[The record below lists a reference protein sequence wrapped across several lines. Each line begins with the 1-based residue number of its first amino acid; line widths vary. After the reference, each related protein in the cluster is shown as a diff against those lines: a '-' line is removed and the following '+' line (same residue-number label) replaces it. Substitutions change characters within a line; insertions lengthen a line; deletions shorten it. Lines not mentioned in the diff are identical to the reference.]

1 MEIKEIDKKNT
12 ENKDTNTGKK
22 PKKKR
27 STASIAAEF
36 FIKVGITA
44 LVVSILLIFVVG
56 IYVNHSN
63 SGYPMIKDGDLC
75 LTYKLAALSAGDEIV
90 YKKDGKVYFGRIAA
104 VEGDRVDIL
113 DGKLMVN
120 GYGVYENTVYPT
132 TAEGSMIS
140 YPYEVPKDTVFVLND
155 YRDDINDSRTFGAI
169 PVADTKGKVVMILR
183 RRGI

>member
-1 MEIKEIDKKNT
+1 METKGTENKNIENKNT
-12 ENKDTNTGKK
+12 ENKNTAAVKK
-22 PKKKR
+22 TGKKR

-44 LVVSILLIFVVG
+44 L
-56 IYVNHSN
+56 
-63 SGYPMIKDGDLC
+63 
-75 LTYKLAALSAGDEIV
+75 TYKLASLSAGDEIV

-132 TAEGSMIS
+132 TAEGSKIS

-155 YRDDINDSRTFGAI
+155 YRDDINDSRSFGAI
-169 PVADTKGKVVMILR
+169 PIAETKGKIVMILR